1 MLVGSSWS
9 SWSSLPRRAGRRPG
23 RRRTAAAVVRAR
35 AAQRVAV
42 FSSTDYWRASMQPAA
57 VAHGY
62 ELSFLSAALDA
73 QSAELAR
80 GCRVACAFVN
90 DDLGADALGA
100 LRGHGVELVAMR
112 CAGFDKVDLA
122 AARDLGMRVVRVPAY
137 SPYAVAEHAVGAVL
151 CLNRRLHKA
160 YARVREGNFTLDGLV
175 GYDVRGKTV
184 GVIGTGKIGR
194 CFASCLSGFG
204 AELLAYDVRESEEAR
219 ALGVRYC
226 GLDELLGRS
235 HIVSLH
241 LPLNPRTE
249 HIIDDAALGKM
260 REGAILVNVSR
271 GGLID
276 TAAALRALRSGRLGG
291 LALDVYEREEGL
303 FFRDFSNLSS
313 SDLVQ
318 HREARPD
325 VDNLALLLSY
335 PNVLITPH
343 AAFLTHEALGN
354 IAETTFANIDEFFA
368 GGAELTNEVRAS

>member
-1 MLVGSSWS
+1 M
-9 SWSSLPRRAGRRPG
+9 
-23 RRRTAAAVVRAR
+23 
-35 AAQRVAV
+35 
-42 FSSTDYWRASMQPAA
+42 
-57 VAHGY
+57 
-62 ELSFLSAALDA
+62 
-73 QSAELAR
+73 
-80 GCRVACAFVN
+80 
-90 DDLGADALGA
+90 
-100 LRGHGVELVAMR
+100 
-112 CAGFDKVDLA
+112 
-122 AARDLGMRVVRVPAY
+122 
-137 SPYAVAEHAVGAVL
+137 
-151 CLNRRLHKA
+151 
-160 YARVREGNFTLDGLV
+160 
-175 GYDVRGKTV
+175 
-184 GVIGTGKIGR
+184 
-194 CFASCLSGFG
+194 
-204 AELLAYDVRESEEAR
+204 
-219 ALGVRYC
+219 
-226 GLDELLGRS
+226 
-235 HIVSLH
+235 SLH

-276 TAAALRALRSGRLGG
+276 TAAALRALRSGKLGG

-368 GGAELTNEVRAS
+368 GGAELTNEVRASS